1 MNKLFSKFQ
10 RLDED
15 KNTTVEGT
23 GLGLAITK
31 HLIEMMGG
39 DIVVQSKYGE
49 GSKFTVTLDQRISIE
64 EVNLDNTI
72 SFSLNNIEIDIKDKK
87 LLVVDD
93 NNLNLKVARKALEPY
108 TSNVELV
115 ESGFECLERL
125 KSNNYD
131 LILLDD
137 MMPRMS
143 GKETLVKIKEMGVT
157 IPVIALTANAISG
170 EREKYIKLGFD
181 EYLSK
186 PIDKKELERVLK
198 RIFYNINNKKNEN
211 NKFESK
217 FKDVSFEEIENM
229 QDTIIVIKD

>member
-1 MNKLFSKFQ
+1 
-10 RLDED
+10 
-15 KNTTVEGT
+15 
-23 GLGLAITK
+23 
-31 HLIEMMGG
+31 
-39 DIVVQSKYGE
+39 
-49 GSKFTVTLDQRISIE
+49 
-64 EVNLDNTI
+64 
-72 SFSLNNIEIDIKDKK
+72 
-87 LLVVDD
+87 
-93 NNLNLKVARKALEPY
+93 
-108 TSNVELV
+108 
-115 ESGFECLERL
+115 
-125 KSNNYD
+125 
-131 LILLDD
+131 